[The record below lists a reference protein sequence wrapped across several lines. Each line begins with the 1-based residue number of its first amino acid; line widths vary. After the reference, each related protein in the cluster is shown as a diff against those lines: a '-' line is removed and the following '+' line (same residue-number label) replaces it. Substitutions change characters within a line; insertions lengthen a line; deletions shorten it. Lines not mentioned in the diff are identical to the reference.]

1 VWVVSRIGYFGPQ
14 GTFTE
19 QAVRQLADPDTNEFV
34 PFPTTPAVVAAV
46 RAGEVDRGCVPV
58 ENSVEG
64 AVPATMDALALGEPV
79 VAVAE
84 HVLQVEFSLL
94 VREGMTLDDIRTVA
108 SHPHGLAQVREWL
121 ETNLPKATAIATSST
136 AAAAKEVLAGQ
147 FDAAVSAP
155 VAALHYPLTPLVTGL
170 GDVKDAKTRFLLVA
184 KPGPLPAPT
193 GADRTSLVA
202 VTPNEVGALANV
214 LHELALREI
223 NLTRLEARPTRE
235 AFGTYR
241 FYLDVE
247 GHIAEQRIGDA
258 LAALHRRCLEVRFLG
273 SYPRTDSEPT
283 VVRTPTTD
291 ADFSSAAE
299 WLAAVRRGE
308 LA

>member
-1 VWVVSRIGYFGPQ
+1 MARIGYFGPQ

-19 QAVRQLADPDTNEFV
+19 QAVRQLAEPETNEFV
-34 PFPTTPAVVAAV
+34 PYPTTPAVVAAV
-46 RAGEVDRGCVPV
+46 RAGEVERGCVPV

-84 HVLQVEFSLL
+84 YVLPVQFTLL
-94 VREGMTLDDIRTVA
+94 AREGTGLDEIRTVA
-108 SHPHGLAQVREWL
+108 SHPHALAQVRGWL

-136 AAAAKEVLAGQ
+136 SAAAKEVLAGQ

-155 VAALHYPLTPLVTGL
+155 VAVMHYPLTELVKGL

-184 KPGPLPAPT
+184 KPGALPAPT
-193 GADRTSLVA
+193 GTDRTSLVA
-202 VTPNEVGALANV
+202 VTPNEVGALSNV

-223 NLTRLEARPTRE
+223 NLTRLEARPTKE
-235 AFGTYR
+235 LFGTYR

-258 LAALHRRCLEVRFLG
+258 LAALHRRCIEVRFLG
-273 SYPRTDSEPT
+273 SYPRTDKEPT
-283 VVRTPTTD
+283 SVKSPTTD
-291 ADFSSAAE
+291 ADFDAAAE
-299 WLAAVRRGE
+299 WLAAIRRGE
-308 LA
+308 SA

>member
-1 VWVVSRIGYFGPQ
+1 MVARIGYFGPQ

-19 QAVRQLADPDTNEFV
+19 QAVRQLADPETDEFV
-34 PFPTTPAVVAAV
+34 PYPTTPAVVAAV

-64 AVPATMDALALGEPV
+64 AVPATMDALALGDPV

-84 HVLQVEFSLL
+84 HVLPVQFTLL
-94 VREGMTLDDIRTVA
+94 AREGIGLDEIRTVA
-108 SHPHGLAQVREWL
+108 SHPHALAQVRGWL

-136 AAAAKEVLAGQ
+136 AAAAKEVLGGQ

-155 VAALHYPLTPLVTGL
+155 VAAMHYPLAELVKGL

-184 KPGPLPAPT
+184 KPGVLPAPT
-193 GADRTSLVA
+193 GTDRTSLVA
-202 VTPNEVGALANV
+202 VTPNEVGALSNV

-223 NLTRLEARPTRE
+223 NLTRLEARPTKE
-235 AFGTYR
+235 LFGTYR

-258 LAALHRRCLEVRFLG
+258 LAALHRRCIEVRFLG
-273 SYPRTDSEPT
+273 SYPRTDKEPT
-283 VVRTPTTD
+283 AVKSPTTD
-291 ADFSSAAE
+291 ADFDAAAE
-299 WLAAVRRGE
+299 WLAAIRRGE
-308 LA
+308 SA

>member
-1 VWVVSRIGYFGPQ
+1 VARIGYFGPQ

-19 QAVRQLADPDTNEFV
+19 QAVRQLTDPETNEFV
-34 PFPTTPAVVAAV
+34 PYPTTPAVVAAV
-46 RAGEVDRGCVPV
+46 RAGEVERGCVPV

-64 AVPATMDALALGEPV
+64 AVPATMDALALGDPV

-84 HVLQVEFSLL
+84 YVLPVQFTLL
-94 VREGMTLDDIRTVA
+94 AREGTGLDEIRTVA
-108 SHPHGLAQVREWL
+108 SHPHALAQVRGWL

-136 AAAAKEVLAGQ
+136 SAAAKEVLAGQ

-155 VAALHYPLTPLVTGL
+155 VAVMHYPLNELVKGL

-184 KPGPLPAPT
+184 KPGALPAPT
-193 GADRTSLVA
+193 GTDRTSLVA
-202 VTPNEVGALANV
+202 VTPNEVGALSNV

-223 NLTRLEARPTRE
+223 NLTRLEARPTKE
-235 AFGTYR
+235 LFGTYR

-258 LAALHRRCLEVRFLG
+258 LAALHRRCIEVRFLG
-273 SYPRTDSEPT
+273 SYPRTDKEPT
-283 VVRTPTTD
+283 SVKSPTTD
-291 ADFSSAAE
+291 ADFDAAAE
-299 WLAAVRRGE
+299 WLAAIRRGE
-308 LA
+308 SA

>member
-1 VWVVSRIGYFGPQ
+1 VVARIGYFGPQ

-19 QAVRQLADPDTNEFV
+19 QAVRQLADPETDEFV
-34 PFPTTPAVVAAV
+34 PYPTTPAVVAAV

-64 AVPATMDALALGEPV
+64 AVPATMDALALGDPV

-84 HVLQVEFSLL
+84 YVLPVQFTLL
-94 VREGMTLDDIRTVA
+94 AREGTGLDEIRTVA
-108 SHPHGLAQVREWL
+108 SHPHALAQVRGWL

-136 AAAAKEVLAGQ
+136 SAAAKEVLAGQ

-155 VAALHYPLTPLVTGL
+155 VAVMHYPLNELVKGL

-184 KPGPLPAPT
+184 KPGTVPAPT

-202 VTPNEVGALANV
+202 VTPNEVGALSNV

-223 NLTRLEARPTRE
+223 NLTRLEARPTKE
-235 AFGTYR
+235 LFGTYR

-247 GHIAEQRIGDA
+247 GHIAERRIGDA
-258 LAALHRRCLEVRFLG
+258 LAALHRRCIEVRFLG
-273 SYPRTDSEPT
+273 SYPRTDKEPT
-283 VVRTPTTD
+283 AVKSPTTD
-291 ADFSSAAE
+291 ADFDAAAE
-299 WLAAVRRGE
+299 WLAAIRRGE
-308 LA
+308 SA

>member
-1 VWVVSRIGYFGPQ
+1 VVARIGYFGPQ

-19 QAVRQLADPDTNEFV
+19 QAVRQLADPATDEFV
-34 PFPTTPAVVAAV
+34 PYPTTPAVVAAV

-64 AVPATMDALALGEPV
+64 AVPATMDALALGDPV

-84 HVLQVEFSLL
+84 YVLPVQFTLL
-94 VREGMTLDDIRTVA
+94 AREGTGLDEIRTVA
-108 SHPHGLAQVREWL
+108 SHPHALAQVRGWL

-136 AAAAKEVLAGQ
+136 SAAAKEVLAGQ

-155 VAALHYPLTPLVTGL
+155 VAVMHYPLIELVKGL

-184 KPGPLPAPT
+184 KPGTVPAPT

-202 VTPNEVGALANV
+202 VTPNEVGALSNV

-223 NLTRLEARPTRE
+223 NLTRLEARPTKE
-235 AFGTYR
+235 LFGTYR

-247 GHIAEQRIGDA
+247 GHIAERRIGDA
-258 LAALHRRCLEVRFLG
+258 LAALHRRCIEVRFLG
-273 SYPRTDSEPT
+273 SYPRTDNEPT
-283 VVRTPTTD
+283 AVKSPTTD
-291 ADFSSAAE
+291 ADFDAAAE
-299 WLAAVRRGE
+299 WLAAIRRGE
-308 LA
+308 SA

>member
-1 VWVVSRIGYFGPQ
+1 MARIGYFGPQ

-19 QAVRQLADPDTNEFV
+19 QAVRQLTDPETNEFV
-34 PFPTTPAVVAAV
+34 PYPTTPAVVAAV
-46 RAGEVDRGCVPV
+46 RAGEVERGCVPV

-64 AVPATMDALALGEPV
+64 AVPATMDALALGDPV

-84 HVLQVEFSLL
+84 YVLPVQFTLL
-94 VREGMTLDDIRTVA
+94 AREGTGLDEIRTVA
-108 SHPHGLAQVREWL
+108 SHPHALAQVRGWL

-136 AAAAKEVLAGQ
+136 SAAAKEVLAGQ

-155 VAALHYPLTPLVTGL
+155 VAVMHYPLNELVKGL

-184 KPGPLPAPT
+184 KPGALPAPT
-193 GADRTSLVA
+193 GTDRTSLVA
-202 VTPNEVGALANV
+202 VTPNEVGALSNV

-223 NLTRLEARPTRE
+223 NLTRLEARPTKE
-235 AFGTYR
+235 LFGTYR

-258 LAALHRRCLEVRFLG
+258 LAALHRRCIEVRFLG
-273 SYPRTDSEPT
+273 SYPRTDKEPT
-283 VVRTPTTD
+283 SVKSPTTD
-291 ADFSSAAE
+291 ADFDAAAE
-299 WLAAVRRGE
+299 WLAAIRRGE
-308 LA
+308 SA